1 MGWVGV
7 VGAVVVGMVGTGW
20 IGVGI
25 AEGRVVGWWGGRG

>member
-1 MGWVGV
+1 M

-20 IGVGI
+20 IGGRGI